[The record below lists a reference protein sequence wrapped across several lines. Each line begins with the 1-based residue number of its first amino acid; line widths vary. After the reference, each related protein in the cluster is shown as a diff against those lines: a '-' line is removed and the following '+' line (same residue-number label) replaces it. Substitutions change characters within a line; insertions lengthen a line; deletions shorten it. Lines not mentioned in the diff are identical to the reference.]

1 MNINLLA
8 LDPLT
13 IVITGVCILAGV
25 GLYGLMATRNLIKI
39 IVAMQILTKAA
50 VLALVAA
57 GSAAGKINLSQSLA
71 ITVIV
76 VDTVVAAVG
85 LALGVQVRKRFG
97 SLDAA
102 DLSSLRR

>member
-1 MNINLLA
+1 MN

-13 IVITGVCILAGV
+13 LVVIGVCILVGV
-25 GLYGLMATRNLIKI
+25 GLYGLLSSRNLIKL

-57 GSAAGKINLSQSLA
+57 GSANGKINLSQSLA

-76 VDTVVAAVG
+76 VDTVVAAIG
-85 LALGVQVRKRFG
+85 LAIGVQVRKRFG

-102 DLSSLRR
+102 NLSSLRR

>member
-1 MNINLLA
+1 MTVDLMNP
-8 LDPLT
+8 DPLT
-13 IVITGVCILAGV
+13 LVVLGVCILAGV

-57 GSAAGKINLSQSLA
+57 GSATGKVNLSQSLA

>member
-1 MNINLLA
+1 MS

-13 IVITGVCILAGV
+13 LVAAGVCILAGV
-25 GLYGLMATRNLIKI
+25 GLYGLLSSRNLIKI

-57 GSAAGKINLSQSLA
+57 GSASGKINLSQSFA

-76 VDTVVAAVG
+76 VDTVVAAIG
-85 LALGVQVRKRFG
+85 LAIGVQVQKRFG

-102 DLSSLRR
+102 NLSSLRR

>member
-1 MNINLLA
+1 MIM
-8 LDPLT
+8 DSLT
-13 IVITGVCILAGV
+13 PVVIGVCILAGI
-25 GLYGLMATRNLIKI
+25 GLYGLLATRNLIKI
-39 IVAMQILTKAA
+39 IVSMQILTKAA

-57 GSAAGKINLSQSLA
+57 GSASGKINLSQSLA

-85 LALGVQVRKRFG
+85 LALGVQVRKHLG

-102 DLSSLRR
+102 NLSSLRR

>member
-1 MNINLLA
+1 MT
-8 LDPLT
+8 LDPLMLVAAG
-13 IVITGVCILAGV
+13 VILLAGV
-25 GLYGLMATRNLIKI
+25 GLYGLLATRNLIKI

-57 GSAAGKINLSQSLA
+57 GSASGQINLSQSLA

-76 VDTVVAAVG
+76 VDTIVAAVG

-102 DLSSLRR
+102 NLASLRR

>member
-1 MNINLLA
+1 MT
-8 LDPLT
+8 LDPL
-13 IVITGVCILAGV
+13 ILVAAGVCLLAGV
-25 GLYGLMATRNLIKI
+25 GLYGLLATRNLIKI

-57 GSAAGKINLSQSLA
+57 GSASGQINLSQSLA

-102 DLSSLRR
+102 NLASLRR

>member
-1 MNINLLA
+1 MTADLMN
-8 LDPLT
+8 LDPLPL
-13 IVITGVCILAGV
+13 VVVGVCILAGV

-57 GSAAGKINLSQSLA
+57 GSATGKINLSQSLA

-76 VDTVVAAVG
+76 ADTVVAAVG

-102 DLSSLRR
+102 NLSSLRR

>member
-1 MNINLLA
+1 MS

-13 IVITGVCILAGV
+13 LVAAGVCILTGV
-25 GLYGLMATRNLIKI
+25 GLYGLLSSRNLIKI

-57 GSAAGKINLSQSLA
+57 GSASGKINLSQSLA

-76 VDTVVAAVG
+76 VDTIVAAVG
-85 LALGVQVRKRFG
+85 LAIGVQVQKRLG

-102 DLSSLRR
+102 NLSSLRR

>member
-1 MNINLLA
+1 MT
-8 LDPLT
+8 LDPL
-13 IVITGVCILAGV
+13 ILVAAGVCLLAGV
-25 GLYGLMATRNLIKI
+25 GLYGLLASRNLIKI

-57 GSAAGKINLSQSLA
+57 GAASGKINLSQSLA

-102 DLSSLRR
+102 NLASLRR

>member
-1 MNINLLA
+1 MN
-8 LDPLT
+8 LDPL
-13 IVITGVCILAGV
+13 ILVLIGMCGVAGV
-25 GLYGLMATRNLIKI
+25 GLYGLLASRNLIKI
-39 IVAMQILTKAA
+39 IVALQILAKSA

-57 GSAAGKINLSQSLA
+57 GSASGQINLSQSLA

-97 SLDAA
+97 SLDVSN
-102 DLSSLRR
+102 LSSLRR

>member
-1 MNINLLA
+1 MSVDLTS
-8 LDPLT
+8 LDPLSL
-13 IVITGVCILAGV
+13 VVLGVCILAGV
-25 GLYGLMATRNLIKI
+25 GLYGLLMTRNLIKI

-57 GSAAGKINLSQSLA
+57 GSATGKVNLSQSLA

-85 LALGVQVRKRFG
+85 LALGVQVKKRFG

-102 DLSSLRR
+102 NLSSLRR

>member
-1 MNINLLA
+1 M
-8 LDPLT
+8 DPLRLVL
-13 IVITGVCILAGV
+13 IGLCGVAGV
-25 GLYGLMATRNLIKI
+25 GLYGLLASRNLIKI
-39 IVAMQILTKAA
+39 IVALQILAKSA

-57 GSAAGKINLSQSLA
+57 GSASGKVNLSQSLA

-97 SLDAA
+97 SLDVSN
-102 DLSSLRR
+102 LSSLRR

>member
-1 MNINLLA
+1 MN
-8 LDPLT
+8 LDPL
-13 IVITGVCILAGV
+13 ILVLIGMCGVAGV
-25 GLYGLMATRNLIKI
+25 GLYGLLASRNLIKI
-39 IVAMQILTKAA
+39 IVALQILAKSA

-57 GSAAGKINLSQSLA
+57 GSASGQINLSQSLA

-97 SLDAA
+97 SLDVAN
-102 DLSSLRR
+102 LSSLRR

>member
-1 MNINLLA
+1 MTV
-8 LDPLT
+8 DPLQL
-13 IVITGVCILAGV
+13 VALGVCLLIGV
-25 GLYGLMATRNLIKI
+25 GFYGLLATRNLIQI
-39 IVAMQILTKAA
+39 IVAMQILAKSA
-50 VLALVAA
+50 VLALVLA
-57 GSAAGKINLSQSLA
+57 GSASGKVNLSQSLA

-102 DLSSLRR
+102 NLSSLRR